1 MAARKPRT
9 SKCATAEADSLAR
22 WLSCQPEADGHP
34 ISLLKIDKKRERANQ
49 IIIKGTIC
57 SLFLSFLIKEM
68 ALGIS
73 SFLFLLTVGSSLG
86 FFIKK
91 KKNQENMSP
100 QI

>member
-49 IIIKGTIC
+49 IIIKGTI
-57 SLFLSFLIKEM
+57 
-68 ALGIS
+68 
-73 SFLFLLTVGSSLG
+73 
-86 FFIKK
+86 
-91 KKNQENMSP
+91 
-100 QI
+100 